1 MFFSEKGDSW
11 MLKKATLCI
20 THYYTIRR
28 VHSGFELTIT
38 RLHNLNETHKGF
50 LPSFTRLLSTA
61 DRDVL
66 TLPSRLGRSDQ
77 IWISKMTK
85 ASQEVS
91 LLGKG

>member
-1 MFFSEKGDSW
+1 
-11 MLKKATLCI
+11 MLKKATRCI
-20 THYYTIRR
+20 TLYYTIRR

-38 RLHNLNETHKGF
+38 RLHNLNDKGF